1 MAIKETAKVMGD
13 SVAYKLAPGIKRYA
27 LMDVGF
33 TESRNGNFQF
43 DRSLSTEG
51 PYSPSFRIKVTIA
64 KDFSGL
70 QMTVTDVSGM
80 RAVNIFQKQE
90 TKGAVEQYHFIID
103 NLIQRDILE
112 AVEK

>member
-1 MAIKETAKVMGD
+1 
-13 SVAYKLAPGIKRYA
+13 
-27 LMDVGF
+27 
-33 TESRNGNFQF
+33 
-43 DRSLSTEG
+43 
-51 PYSPSFRIKVTIA
+51 
-64 KDFSGL
+64 
-70 QMTVTDVSGM
+70 M